1 MGLPCSEIISM
12 CLAITAQYRSMT
24 DKQTDNNS
32 SINTAQCMARYVRQK
47 VPTGNSEQWTQWDLP
62 WQINGLA
69 VCVLFT

>member
-1 MGLPCSEIISM
+1 M

-47 VPTGNSEQWTQWDLP
+47 VPTGNSEQ
-62 WQINGLA
+62 
-69 VCVLFT
+69 